1 MLVVVTRYFG
11 GILLGTGGLVRSY
24 SEATNKA
31 ILENNLLEMEM
42 GYEMEITL
50 DYSSMLK
57 LCFRVAKIMPDI
69 PEDPRKAYP
78 ITNKLGK
85 IEEQGDGFRSLV
97 GIILGL
103 LFSKGRIVLLDEPEA
118 FLHPA
123 QARF

>member
-1 MLVVVTRYFG
+1 
-11 GILLGTGGLVRSY
+11 
-24 SEATNKA
+24 
-31 ILENNLLEMEM
+31 
-42 GYEMEITL
+42 MEITL